1 MACADWNELKDLIS
15 VREVKELKTVART
28 DDYSDD
34 SESEEE
40 GEEGGVGT
48 ALQLTRAELG
58 GRHVTPEA
66 KRADHNVVEAAR
78 ADRLQAEEDGQIEEG
93 RRVRR

>member
-1 MACADWNELKDLIS
+1 

-40 GEEGGVGT
+40 VEEVVGT

-58 GRHVTPEA
+58 GRHVFGLPLKLNGAPTERKLRGLELRQPDPQCWLDTGYPLP
-66 KRADHNVVEAAR
+66 KQ
-78 ADRLQAEEDGQIEEG
+78 L
-93 RRVRR
+93 RRVM